1 MPPTFVPEVAQTQT
15 FCSWGIPKTN
25 VLFLRYSK
33 HKHFVPEVLQTQTF
47 CSWGIPNTNI
57 LFLRYSKHKH
67 FVPEV
72 FQTQTFCSRG
82 IPYTNILFLR
92 YSKRKHFRPVSLVNS
107 TICYAILSP
116 RLYTFCLA
124 PFFSILFPFPPVF
137 YFVMST
143 LLSWPSFD
151 DHLISRLRF
160 SLQLLLIFAV
170 VVFLLLSLLLPSV
183 SVEVLLG

>member
-1 MPPTFVPEVAQTQT
+1 MFHASDV
-15 FCSWGIPKTN
+15 CSWGSPNTN
-25 VLFLRYSK
+25 ILFLRYSK

-47 CSWGIPNTNI
+47 CFWGIPNRNI

-116 RLYTFCLA
+116 RLYTFCSA